1 MNKEHQKHQEN
12 RSTLHHEITTL
23 EQQNPQVKKR
33 WQQHRI
39 KEIRQQEQEQINR
52 EKQVR
57 KIQHQHDKV
66 LQQQKEQQD
75 FAHWKIEDEQEQVQ
89 APKRRM
95 LREQQEQQQ
104 QEEDDFV
111 TSIDIRIN
119 KEEIYREINKEKEAF
134 RDKLS
139 IEAFLEE
146 NPADKFKYAN
156 NYNYNRYNPE
166 DTYVPD
172 EDHDWWYVNEYIPA
186 NVVIGRP

>member
-1 MNKEHQKHQEN
+1 
-12 RSTLHHEITTL
+12 
-23 EQQNPQVKKR
+23 
-33 WQQHRI
+33 
-39 KEIRQQEQEQINR
+39 
-52 EKQVR
+52 
-57 KIQHQHDKV
+57 
-66 LQQQKEQQD
+66 
-75 FAHWKIEDEQEQVQ
+75 
-89 APKRRM
+89 M

-134 RDKLS
+134 RDRLR

-146 NPADKFKYAN
+146 NPADKFKYTN

-172 EDHDWWYVNEYIPA
+172 EDHDWWYVNEYIP
-186 NVVIGRP
+186 RMLS